1 MRKMRTTAQ
10 LALATALFAPTL
22 AACSSNVSLSEM
34 EIMPYSRSLF
44 STPAGATMTTRTDNV
59 LRPVTADDLLSPDGQ
74 CAALAPD
81 PNAEPVAPARPDV
94 PPGHPAPIDQPAQPT
109 VPLVFGGI
117 GLQMTE
123 CEVVR
128 RAGQPDRFDFGTNQR
143 GERTLVLT
151 YTRGPWPGIY
161 RFAEGRLYSI
171 EGTPAPL
178 APPKKAPR
186 KKAAKKKQV

>member
-1 MRKMRTTAQ
+1 
-10 LALATALFAPTL
+10 LALTTVLLVPAL

-34 EIMPYSRSLF
+34 EVMPYSRSLF
-44 STPAGATMTTRTDNV
+44 STPAGATMTTRTDINTQ
-59 LRPVTADDLLSPDGQ
+59 RPVTAEDLLSPDGQ
-74 CAALAPD
+74 CAALVPD
-81 PNAEPVAPARPDV
+81 PNAEPVAPARPEV

-109 VPLVFGGI
+109 VPLVYGGI

-128 RAGQPDRFDFGTNQR
+128 RAGQPERFEFGTNQR

-171 EGTPAPL
+171 EASPVPP

>member
-1 MRKMRTTAQ
+1 MRHRRTSAR
-10 LALATALFAPTL
+10 LALTVALLAPALVSCSTANF
-22 AACSSNVSLSEM
+22 SEM
-34 EIMPYSRSLF
+34 EILPYSRSLF
-44 STPAGATMTTRTDNV
+44 STPAGATMTARTDVNV
-59 LRPVTADDLLSPDGQ
+59 LRPVTAEDLLSPDGQ

-81 PNAEPVAPARPDV
+81 PNAEPAPARPDV
-94 PPGHPAPIDQPAQPT
+94 PPGHPAPIDQSTQPT

-128 RAGQPDRFDFGTNQR
+128 RAGQPDRFEFGTNQR

-171 EGTPAPL
+171 EASPVPP

-186 KKAAKKKQV
+186 KKAKLKKQV